1 MLDQWT
7 AFQTLVPSL
16 PTMQLSYQV
25 TSLEAIS
32 HANCGFLITRA
43 VVSLMITSEM
53 HVSIRNIEPGVL
65 KK

>member
-32 HANCGFLITRA
+32 HCGFLITRA

>member
-32 HANCGFLITRA
+32 HANCGSLITRA

-53 HVSIRNIEPGVL
+53 HVSIRNIELGVL